1 MRTDETPT
9 GGWEFIAEREGAAE
23 LLGALADLDDGDTYT
38 KTEIAERTGVARK
51 TLYLN
56 DLVAECADLGLLAP
70 VDTEGES
77 DDAGADGETQYRVV
91 SDSDLLA
98 ATAAFDEAYR
108 SQRTGD

>member
-9 GGWEFIAEREGAAE
+9 GGWEFVAEREGAAR
-23 LLGALADLDDGDTYT
+23 LLGALADLDDGTAYT

-70 VDTEGES
+70 VDPDGAE
-77 DDAGADGETQYRVV
+77 DDAADGETQYRVV

-98 ATAAFDEAYR
+98 AAAAFDDAYR
-108 SQRTGD
+108 SQRADD